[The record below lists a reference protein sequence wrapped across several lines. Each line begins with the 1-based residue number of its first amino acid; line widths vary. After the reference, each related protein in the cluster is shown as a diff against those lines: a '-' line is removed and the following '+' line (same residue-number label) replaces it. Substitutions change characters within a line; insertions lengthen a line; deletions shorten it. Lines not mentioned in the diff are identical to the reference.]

1 MELTDATGHTGAMAV
16 PIVLISTA
24 MAVSSR
30 FYAPLVDAFT
40 ERGWD
45 ATALPRRGFERGT
58 PVASRGVDWG
68 YDDEISDIA
77 DAVAKARAEDPD
89 RAVIL
94 LGHSLGAQ
102 LGAGHQLH
110 RDPADGFV
118 CVAAS
123 VPHAKYFPHAGIP
136 LMTLALL
143 IPVVTAVRGFLP
155 SPFFG
160 APGARTMMREWAR
173 IVRTGKPPFAVPH
186 RITTPTLSVRLE
198 DDTYAV
204 RASNDRYVELFVEP
218 SALTDWTYRTDAVPD
233 GGTTHHIHWVCT
245 PGPVA
250 DRVVEWWE
258 SRI

>member
-1 MELTDATGHTGAMAV
+1 MDPARATGNNESMTT

-30 FYAPLVDAFT
+30 FYAPLVDAFA
-40 ERGWD
+40 ERGWE
-45 ATALPRRGFERGT
+45 AEALPRRGFERGL

-77 DAVAKARAEDPD
+77 DAVAKARADHPERP
-89 RAVIL
+89 VIL

-110 RDPADGFV
+110 RAPADGFV

-136 LMTLALL
+136 LMTLGTL
-143 IPVVTAVRGFLP
+143 IPIVTAVRGFVP

-173 IVRTGKPPFAVPH
+173 IVRTGRPPFAVPR

-198 DDTYAV
+198 GDSYAV
-204 RASNDRYVELFVEP
+204 PASNERYVELFVEP
-218 SALTDWTYRTDAVPD
+218 SALTEWTYRKDAVPE
-233 GGTTHHIHWVCT
+233 GGTTHHIHWVRT

-250 DRVVEWWE
+250 DRVVSWWE
-258 SRI
+258 SRA

>member
-1 MELTDATGHTGAMAV
+1 MELTDTTGHTGAMPV
-16 PIVLISTA
+16 PIVLVSTA

-30 FYAPLVDAFT
+30 FYAPLVDALT

-45 ATALPRRGFERGT
+45 ATALPRRGFERGL

-89 RAVIL
+89 RPVIL

-136 LMTLALL
+136 LMTLATL

-204 RASNDRYVELFVEP
+204 RASNDRYVDLFVER
-218 SALTDWTYRTDAVPD
+218 SALTEWTYRTGAVPA
-233 GGTTHHIHWVCT
+233 GGTTHHIHWVRT

>member
-1 MELTDATGHTGAMAV
+1 MDPAHLAGKNESVTS

-24 MAVSSR
+24 MAVPSR
-30 FYAPLVDAFT
+30 FYAPLVDAFAD
-40 ERGWD
+40 RGWK
-45 ATALPRRGFERGT
+45 AEALPRRGFERGL
-58 PVASRGVDWG
+58 PVASRGLDWG

-77 DAVAKARAEDPD
+77 DAVAEARVDDPE
-89 RAVIL
+89 RPVIL

-123 VPHAKYFPHAGIP
+123 VPHARYFPHAGIP
-136 LMTLALL
+136 LMTLGLL
-143 IPVVTAVRGFLP
+143 IPIVTAVRGFVP

-173 IVRTGKPPFAVPH
+173 IVRTGRPPFAVPR

-198 DDTYAV
+198 GDTFAV
-204 RASNDRYVELFVEP
+204 QASNERYVEVFVEA
-218 SALTDWTYRTDAVPD
+218 SALTEWTYRQDAVPD
-233 GGTTHHIHWVCT
+233 GGTTHHIHWVRT

-250 DRVVEWWE
+250 DRVVAWWA
-258 SRI
+258 SRN

>member
-1 MELTDATGHTGAMAV
+1 MGRMLA

-30 FYAPLVDAFT
+30 FYAPLVDAFA
-40 ERGWD
+40 ERDWD
-45 ATALPRRGFERGT
+45 AVALPRRGFEREM
-58 PVASRGVDWG
+58 PVASRDVDWS

-77 DAVAKARAEDPD
+77 DAVAKARAEDPA
-89 RAVIL
+89 RSVIV

-123 VPHAKYFPHAGIP
+123 VPHAPYFPYAGVP
-136 LMTLALL
+136 LRILGSL
-143 IPVVTAVRGFLP
+143 IPVVARVRGFLP
-155 SPFFG
+155 PPFFG
-160 APGARTMMREWAR
+160 GPGARTMMREWAR
-173 IVRTGKPPFAVPH
+173 LVRTGKPPFTVPH

-198 DDTYAV
+198 GDTYAV
-204 RASNDRYVELFVEP
+204 APSNSRFVELFIDP
-218 SALTDWTYRTDAVPD
+218 PALTEWTYRKDAVPE
-233 GGTTHHIHWVCT
+233 GGSTHHIHWVRT

-250 DRVVEWWE
+250 ERVVAWWNE
-258 SRI
+258 RV

>member
-1 MELTDATGHTGAMAV
+1 MPA
-16 PIVLISTA
+16 PIVLISSA

-30 FYAPLVDAFT
+30 FYAPLADAFV

-45 ATALPRRGFERGT
+45 AVALPRRGFEREL
-58 PVASRGVDWG
+58 PVASRDVDWS

-77 DAVAKARAEDPD
+77 DAVAKARAEDPE
-89 RAVIL
+89 RPVIV

-123 VPHAKYFPHAGIP
+123 APHARYFPYAGIP
-136 LMTLALL
+136 VRILGSI
-143 IPVVTAVRGFLP
+143 IPIVAGVRGFLP

-173 IVRTGKPPFAVPH
+173 FVRTGKPPFAVPE
-186 RITTPTLSVRLE
+186 RITTPTLSVRL
-198 DDTYAV
+198 DGDTYAV
-204 RASNDRYVELFVEP
+204 AASNARFVELFVEP
-218 SALTDWTYRTDAVPD
+218 SVLTEWTYRKDAVPD
-233 GGTTHHIHWVCT
+233 GGSTHHIHWVRT

-250 DRVVEWWE
+250 DQVVAWWE
-258 SRI
+258 GQV

>member
-1 MELTDATGHTGAMAV
+1 MVPMPA
-16 PIVLISTA
+16 PIVLISSA

-30 FYAPLVDAFT
+30 FYAPLVDAFVA
-40 ERGWD
+40 RGWD
-45 ATALPRRGFERGT
+45 AVALPRRGFEREQS
-58 PVASRGVDWG
+58 VAARDVDWS

-77 DAVAKARAEDPD
+77 DAVAKARAEDPT
-89 RAVIL
+89 RPVIL

-123 VPHAKYFPHAGIP
+123 VPHAPYFPYAGVP
-136 LMTLALL
+136 LRILGSL
-143 IPVVTAVRGFLP
+143 IPVVAGVRGFLP
-155 SPFFG
+155 PPFFG

-173 IVRTGKPPFAVPH
+173 FVRTGKPPYAVPQ

-198 DDTYAV
+198 GDTYAV
-204 RASNDRYVELFVEP
+204 AASNSRFVEMFIDP
-218 SALTDWTYRTDAVPD
+218 PALTEWTYRKDAVPD
-233 GGTTHHIHWVCT
+233 GGSTHHIHWVRT

-250 DRVVEWWE
+250 DQVVAWWNE
-258 SRI
+258 RS